1 MHACMHACVRA
12 CQCAASPVHQPRA
25 ARPSPSAT
33 VTSPTRA
40 PWRWIPRTAAPAPPA
55 PQLLP
60 LPSTPLCAS
69 FLAVVHSSWFQFVGE
84 QPVGKP
90 LLWTSAVC
98 KQDPGAMRTGAK
110 APLSAALVCALVLA
124 CPVARACTTV
134 LATPGP
140 GLAMACHAL
149 RLTIPAEMPS
159 TFHALLIRPRGS
171 RGDDR
176 RLNHFLTLE

>member
-1 MHACMHACVRA
+1 
-12 CQCAASPVHQPRA
+12 
-25 ARPSPSAT
+25 
-33 VTSPTRA
+33 
-40 PWRWIPRTAAPAPPA
+40 
-55 PQLLP
+55 
-60 LPSTPLCAS
+60 
-69 FLAVVHSSWFQFVGE
+69 
-84 QPVGKP
+84 
-90 LLWTSAVC
+90 
-98 KQDPGAMRTGAK
+98 MRTGAK